1 MNDVLEHLV
10 SVLSEERDKI
20 GNFLLNNSAS
30 DFAQYQF
37 LCGQA
42 RGLLAA
48 QYIIEDL
55 ASQMEQND
63 D

>member
-1 MNDVLEHLV
+1 MNDTLEYLIKKIG
-10 SVLSEERDKI
+10 EERTNIADCLI
-20 GNFLLNNSAS
+20 NGNLN

-48 QYIIEDL
+48 QVIIQDL
-55 ASQMEQND
+55 KSHLEQND

>member
-1 MNDVLEHLV
+1 MTDTLEYLV
-10 SVLSEERDKI
+10 QKIGEERNNIADCLVG
-20 GNFLLNNSAS
+20 GNLQ

-48 QYIIEDL
+48 QVIIQDL
-55 ASQMEQND
+55 ASQLEHSD

>member
-1 MNDVLEHLV
+1 MNDTLEYLIEKIG
-10 SVLSEERDKI
+10 EERTNIADCLVN
-20 GNFLLNNSAS
+20 GNLQ

-48 QYIIEDL
+48 QVIIQDL
-55 ASQMEQND
+55 KSHLEHND

>member
-1 MNDVLEHLV
+1 MDTLDYLIEKIG
-10 SVLSEERDKI
+10 EERNSIADCLVN
-20 GNFLLNNSAS
+20 GNLE

-48 QYIIEDL
+48 QVIIEDL
-55 ASQMEQND
+55 KSNLEQND

>member
-1 MNDVLEHLV
+1 MNDPLDYLV
-10 SVLSEERDKI
+10 QRIGEERNSIADCLVG
-20 GNFLLNNSAS
+20 GNLN

-42 RGLLAA
+42 RGLLVA
-48 QYIIEDL
+48 QVIIQDL
-55 ASQMEQND
+55 QKNLEQYD

>member
-1 MNDVLEHLV
+1 MNDTLDYLV
-10 SVLSEERDKI
+10 KKIGEERNNI
-20 GNFLLNNSAS
+20 AECLVNGNLE

-48 QYIIEDL
+48 QVIIQDL
-55 ASQMEQND
+55 ANQLEHSD

>member
-1 MNDVLEHLV
+1 MDNTLEYLV
-10 SVLSEERDKI
+10 SKIREERENIADCLVG
-20 GNFLLNNSAS
+20 GNLQ

-48 QYIIEDL
+48 QVIIQDL
-55 ASQMEQND
+55 ADHLEQND

>member
-1 MNDVLEHLV
+1 MNDTLEYLIN
-10 SVLSEERDKI
+10 KI
-20 GNFLLNNSAS
+20 GDERNNIADCLVGGNLQ

-48 QYIIEDL
+48 QVIIQDL
-55 ASQMEQND
+55 ASQLEHSD

>member
-1 MNDVLEHLV
+1 MDTLDYLIQKIG
-10 SVLSEERDKI
+10 EERTNIADCLVN
-20 GNFLLNNSAS
+20 GNLE

-48 QYIIEDL
+48 QVIIEDL
-55 ASQMEQND
+55 KSNLEQND

>member
-1 MNDVLEHLV
+1 MSDTLEYLIKKIG
-10 SVLSEERDKI
+10 EERNNIADCLVD
-20 GNFLLNNSAS
+20 GNLQ

-48 QYIIEDL
+48 QVIIQDL
-55 ASQMEQND
+55 KSHLEQND

>member
-1 MNDVLEHLV
+1 MDTLDYLIQKIG
-10 SVLSEERDKI
+10 EERNSI
-20 GNFLLNNSAS
+20 AECLVNGNLD

-48 QYIIEDL
+48 QVIIEDL
-55 ASQMEQND
+55 KSNLEQND

>member
-1 MNDVLEHLV
+1 MNDTLEYLV
-10 SVLSEERDKI
+10 SKLEEERNAITGCLVD
-20 GNFLLNNSAS
+20 GNLQ

-48 QYIIEDL
+48 QVIIKDL
-55 ASQMEQND
+55 ATQLEHD
-63 D
+63 DD

>member
-1 MNDVLEHLV
+1 MNSTLEYLIKKIG
-10 SVLSEERDKI
+10 EERNSIADCLVD
-20 GNFLLNNSAS
+20 GNLQ

-48 QYIIEDL
+48 QVIIQDL
-55 ASQMEQND
+55 ASQLEHSD

>member
-1 MNDVLEHLV
+1 MNDTLEYLIEKIG
-10 SVLSEERDKI
+10 EERNSI
-20 GNFLLNNSAS
+20 AECLVNGNLE

-48 QYIIEDL
+48 QVIIEDL
-55 ASQMEQND
+55 KSNLEQND

>member
-1 MNDVLEHLV
+1 MNDTLEYLIKKIG
-10 SVLSEERDKI
+10 EERNNIADCLVG
-20 GNFLLNNSAS
+20 GNLN

-48 QYIIEDL
+48 QVLIQDL
-55 ASQMEQND
+55 ANQLEHSD

>member
-1 MNDVLEHLV
+1 MNDTLDYLV
-10 SVLSEERDKI
+10 QKIGEERNNI
-20 GNFLLNNSAS
+20 AECLVNGNLQ

-48 QYIIEDL
+48 QVIIQDL
-55 ASQMEQND
+55 ANQLEHSD